1 MSTSSNSF
9 RIVISEASLF
19 KAKAAPK
26 SNYFCG
32 HLCDETDLE
41 TYEAEFS
48 TTATKDFSGNRHEK
62 DSLSL
67 SCQDCTLKDTLKN
80 SEIGLQFGVFSGV
93 SSPKFTFENTL
104 ELPLSHKLA
113 VSAGTSGTSSEI
125 LFDSSLFTV
134 NFLLDKFQSARASG
148 AVLTHRSHMPS
159 QEP

>member
-1 MSTSSNSF
+1 M
-9 RIVISEASLF
+9 
-19 KAKAAPK
+19 PK

-67 SCQDCTLKDTLKN
+67 SCQDCTLKD

-93 SSPKFTFENTL
+93 SSQKFTFENTL
-104 ELPLSHKLA
+104 ELPLSLKLA
-113 VSAGTSGTSSEI
+113 VSAGTSGTSSETV
-125 LFDSSLFTV
+125 LDSSLLTV
-134 NFLLDKFQSARASG
+134 NFLLDKFQ
-148 AVLTHRSHMPS
+148 
-159 QEP
+159 